1 MTRRVLS
8 AAVLA
13 LALPGC
19 APDYGG
25 LAIEIEG
32 AALAGDYVEPKRLS
46 LVLGHV
52 VRVHARPRS
61 LTSKVF
67 EDPNRFELVSADPEI
82 ARTYRDP
89 EDWRWVLV
97 ARSVG
102 TTCIEVLVDN
112 ITQECVEITI
122 QTEAG

>member
-1 MTRRVLS
+1 MRCL
-8 AAVLA
+8 AAVVA
-13 LALPGC
+13 LMLTAC

-32 AALAGDYVEPKRLS
+32 VALAGDHVESRQIN

-61 LTSKVF
+61 LTSKVY
-67 EDPNRFELVSADPEI
+67 EDPARFELGSASPDV
-82 ARTYRDP
+82 ARVYRDR

-97 ARSVG
+97 GRGVG
-102 TTCIEVLVDN
+102 NTCIEVRIDGKRA
-112 ITQECVEITI
+112 ECLEIRVRA
-122 QTEAG
+122 EAG